1 MMASDVMSQPVFV
14 VGAEDTVAHAR
25 HLMLKHKISRL
36 PIVEGTRLAGIITK
50 KDIAYRLRQTD
61 PIWRRRPI
69 DRIPVHVL
77 MVPDP
82 VFVSP
87 DTRIREVASLMLS
100 RDISGLPVVEKG
112 ALAGIVTKSDILK
125 SESVNHIGLTVK
137 DMMGDVVTANRYHSL
152 DHIIDLMRQRN
163 DRIVVV
169 NDDGTLAGIITESNI
184 AFFEYTDVNIGVP
197 EKDVTIL
204 RRQESG
210 GRKQYRYV
218 RDVSAV
224 AEDIMSRPVI
234 TIAAGAPI
242 SDAVALMRTH
252 HITSVVVVDGRDLK
266 GILTRDD
273 IIREVGK

>member
-14 VGAEDTVAHAR
+14 VAAQDTVAHAR
-25 HLMLKHKISRL
+25 NLMLKHKISRL
-36 PIVEGTRLAGIITK
+36 PIMDGTRLAGIITK

-82 VFVSP
+82 ISISP
-87 DTRIREVASLMLS
+87 HTPIKDVASLMLS

-125 SESVNHIGLTVK
+125 SESVNHLPLTAK

-152 DHIIDLMRQRN
+152 DHVIDLMRERN

-169 NDDGTLAGIITESNI
+169 NDDGTLAGIIAESNI

-197 EKDVTIL
+197 EKDVTVL

-234 TIAAGAPI
+234 TIAPGAPI
-242 SDAVALMRTH
+242 TEAVALMRNH
-252 HITSVVVVDGRDLK
+252 HITSVVVADGRDLM
-266 GILTRDD
+266 GIVTRDD
-273 IIREVGK
+273 IIREVAK

>member
-1 MMASDVMSQPVFV
+1 MIASDVMTQPVFV
-14 VGAEDTVAHAR
+14 VTPQDTVAHAR
-25 HLMLKHKISRL
+25 NLMLKHKISRL
-36 PIVEGTRLAGIITK
+36 PIMEGTRLTGIITK

-61 PIWRRRPI
+61 PVWRRRPI

-82 VFVSP
+82 VSVAP
-87 DTRIREVASLMLS
+87 DTPIRDVAALMQS
-100 RDISGLPVVEKG
+100 RDISGLPVVDKG
-112 ALAGIVTKSDILK
+112 ALAGIVTKSDLMK
-125 SESVNHIGLTVK
+125 SESVNHLPHTAK
-137 DMMGDVVTANRYHSL
+137 DMMGDAVTANRYHSL

-184 AFFEYTDVNIGVP
+184 AFFEYTDVTIGVP
-197 EKDVTIL
+197 EKDVTVL

-218 RDVSAV
+218 RDVSTV

-234 TIAAGAPI
+234 TIAPGASV
-242 SDAVALMRTH
+242 SDAVALMRKH
-252 HITSVVVVDGRDLK
+252 HITSVVVVEGRDLK
-266 GILTRDD
+266 GIVTRDD
-273 IIREVGK
+273 IIREVAK

>member
-1 MMASDVMSQPVFV
+1 MAQPVFV
-14 VGAEDTVAHAR
+14 VTAQDTVAHAR
-25 HLMLKHKISRL
+25 KLMLKHKISRL
-36 PIVEGTRLAGIITK
+36 PIMEGTRLAGIITK

-61 PIWRRRPI
+61 PVWRRRPI

-82 VFVSP
+82 VSVAP
-87 DTRIREVASLMLS
+87 ETPIRDVAALMLS

-112 ALAGIVTKSDILK
+112 ALAGIVTKSDIMK
-125 SESVNHIGLTVK
+125 SESVNHLPHTAK
-137 DMMGDVVTANRYHSL
+137 DMMGDAVTANRYHSL
-152 DHIIDLMRQRN
+152 DHIIDLMQQRN

-184 AFFEYTDVNIGVP
+184 AFFEYTDANIGVP
-197 EKDVTIL
+197 EKDVTVL

-234 TIAAGAPI
+234 TVAPGAPI
-242 SDAVALMRTH
+242 TEVVALMRKH

-266 GILTRDD
+266 GIVTRDD
-273 IIREVGK
+273 IIREVAK